1 MLQGVGSWEGRVWRK
16 ALLPFPAA
24 PANVHTILA
33 VSLVITIHLCVLIIS
48 RNLVVVRWPG
58 PIPRAQVAYN

>member
-16 ALLPFPAA
+16 ALLLFPAA

-48 RNLVVVRWPG
+48 RNLGSGEVAWAYPQGPG
-58 PIPRAQVAYN
+58 GL